1 MCLIIL
7 IKDIFQYNNMNNEFL
22 LQTTRITIV
31 YKIFFV
37 EISMTLFFGPLTP
50 KKKENLIET
59 NRNSV
64 QRYYQICIPSLSD
77 RR

>member
-1 MCLIIL
+1 
-7 IKDIFQYNNMNNEFL
+7 MNNEFL

-50 KKKENLIET
+50 KKKRKLNK
-59 NRNSV
+59 N
-64 QRYYQICIPSLSD
+64 Q
-77 RR
+77 